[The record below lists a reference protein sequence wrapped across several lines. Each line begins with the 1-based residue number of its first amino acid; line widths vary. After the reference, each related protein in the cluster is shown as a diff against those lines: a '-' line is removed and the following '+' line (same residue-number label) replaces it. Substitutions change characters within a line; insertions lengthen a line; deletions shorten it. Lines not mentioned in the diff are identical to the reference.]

1 MIKQIGNKSAEKSL
15 APSRITEKNIRK
27 MWNFIWLD
35 IDWSLQTS
43 DV

>member
-27 MWNFIWLD
+27 M
-35 IDWSLQTS
+35 
-43 DV
+43 